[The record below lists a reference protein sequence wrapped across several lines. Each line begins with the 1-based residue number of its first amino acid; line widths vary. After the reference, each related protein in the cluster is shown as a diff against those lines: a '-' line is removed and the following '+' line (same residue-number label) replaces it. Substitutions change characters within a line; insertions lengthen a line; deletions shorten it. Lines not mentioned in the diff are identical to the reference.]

1 MAGNNLVSSF
11 RRVNAIPGGAAHDT
25 VIQALRDHDKGLL
38 DLQTAIPLLKSQ
50 IDALKAGAKSTT
62 TTVISGGGG
71 GGSSFPNGIG
81 TLSNQTG
88 ITAYTM
94 QTTDNGA
101 LVLFSD
107 ASPVAV
113 TLNTAVNPPY
123 FFYAVNWGAGLVTFT
138 PPTPT
143 TISYINNLGAASM
156 PLATGYLAMIVFDGA
171 NFWAAT
177 LPTVPVSIAKVA
189 HEWLDSY
196 SISTGLFTQSQ
207 PAFTDISGV
216 ASPSQLPTPTATT
229 IGGVEAAGPTAH
241 EWVNEIDTSGVPHLS
256 QPAFSDLSGTINAS
270 QVPGGASAS
279 LGGSAMTAG
288 QTITI
293 AVTVTGATTSMCA
306 VCSPQ
311 TYPGDGFVWDAYV
324 SAASTVTVR
333 LTAVLAGTPTAS
345 VYSARVIP

>member
-50 IDALKAGAKSTT
+50 IDALKVGTASTT

-88 ITAYTM
+88 LTAYTM

-113 TLNTAVNPPY
+113 SLNTAVNPPY

-156 PLATGYLAMIVFDGA
+156 PLETGYLTLVVFDGA
-171 NFWAAT
+171 NFFAAT
-177 LPTVPVSIAKVA
+177 LPVVPVTFAPVA
-189 HEWLDSY
+189 HEFL
-196 SISTGLFTQSQ
+196 TGYDQT
-207 PAFTDISGV
+207 TGV
-216 ASPSQLPTPTATT
+216 FS
-229 IGGVEAAGPTAH
+229 AA
-241 EWVNEIDTSGVPHLS
+241 
-256 QPAFSDLSGTINAS
+256 QPAFSDLSGQIDPATQMPAS
-270 QVPGGASAS
+270 GVTAGSYVAANITVDAEGLVTAAANGVLSGTSGS

-311 TYPGDGFVWDAYV
+311 TYPGDSFTWDAYV
-324 SAASTVTVR
+324 SAADTVTVR
-333 LTAVLAGTPTAS
+333 LTAVLAGTPAAS
-345 VYSARVIP
+345 AYNVRAIA

>member
-1 MAGNNLVSSF
+1 MSSNPLVPSF

-25 VIQALRDHDKGLL
+25 VIEALRDHDKGLL
-38 DLQTAIPLLKSQ
+38 DLQTAIPLLKNQ
-50 IDALKAGAKSTT
+50 IDALKAGTNSTT

-88 ITAYTM
+88 LTAYTM

-113 TLNTAVNPPY
+113 ALNTAVNPPY

-138 PPTPT
+138 PPSPT
-143 TISYINNLGAASM
+143 TISYINNLGATSM
-156 PLATGYLAMIVFDGA
+156 PLKTNYLTLIVFDGA
-171 NFWAAT
+171 NFFAAT
-177 LPTVPVSIAKVA
+177 LPVVPVTFTPVA
-189 HEWLDSY
+189 HEFL
-196 SISTGLFTQSQ
+196 TGYDQS
-207 PAFTDISGV
+207 SGV
-216 ASPSQLPTPTATT
+216 FS
-229 IGGVEAAGPTAH
+229 AA
-241 EWVNEIDTSGVPHLS
+241 
-256 QPAFSDLSGTINAS
+256 QPAFSDLSGQINPATQMPAS
-270 QVPGGASAS
+270 GVTAGSYTNANITVDAEGLVTACANGILSGTSGS
-279 LGGSAMTAG
+279 LGGSAMTPG

-306 VCSPQ
+306 VCSPAV
-311 TYPGDGFVWDAYV
+311 YPGDSFNWDCYV
-324 SAASTVTVR
+324 SAAGTVTVR

-345 VYSARVIP
+345 AYNVRVIA

>member
-1 MAGNNLVSSF
+1 MASNPLVPSF

-50 IDALKAGAKSTT
+50 IDALKAGTKSTT
-62 TTVISGGGG
+62 TTVVEGGGG

-88 ITAYTM
+88 LTAYTM
-94 QTTDNGA
+94 ATTDNGA

-156 PLATGYLAMIVFDGA
+156 PLKTNYLTLIVFDGA

-177 LPTVPVSIAKVA
+177 LPVVPVTFTAVP
-189 HEWLDSY
+189 HEWLNSY
-196 SISTGLFTQSQ
+196 DDTTGLFTASQ
-207 PAFTDISGV
+207 PA
-216 ASPSQLPTPTATT
+216 A
-229 IGGVEAAGPTAH
+229 
-241 EWVNEIDTSGVPHLS
+241 
-256 QPAFSDLSGTINAS
+256 SDLSNGTTGTGAVVLADAPTFTGPPTVPAEDNTAAQTVVNCSTSGTATFSQPQQGSSWKKVIIYCNAA
-270 QVPGGASAS
+270 VGTATYNFPVAFTNLPAILTTNELPASVVTS
-279 LGGSAMTAG
+279 LSTSS
-288 QTITI
+288 
-293 AVTVTGATTSMCA
+293 VTVTGATS
-306 VCSPQ
+306 SG
-311 TYPGDGFVWDAYV
+311 YLFIEG
-324 SAASTVTVR
+324 S
-333 LTAVLAGTPTAS
+333 
-345 VYSARVIP
+345 